1 MIFKPVLWLLWL
13 LFPILVFGQTTIL
26 SGKVVDEAGAPLA
39 YASVTIK
46 GSTYG
51 TQTNAQ
57 GKFKLT
63 VPAENDFFIIVKFI
77 GFQEQ
82 VIPVSKSYLA
92 KNEIKVILVPNSQ
105 SLSTVTISGK
115 NSNTNPIAASIMRLN
130 PRISKEIPS
139 VFNDFS
145 KVLATLP
152 GVVSNNELS
161 STYSV
166 RGGNYDEN
174 LVYVNGIEIYRPF
187 LVSNA
192 QQEGLS
198 FINPDLVQN
207 IQFSTGGWQPLY
219 GDKLS
224 SVLNIDYKK
233 PRKLAGSVTGGLMG
247 GALHLETA
255 SKDQRATYL
264 LGVRYKN
271 PQLVFNSLETNGN
284 YQPNFLDAQAYLT
297 YNLSKKLLPQ
307 NTRPKT
313 TLGLLASLARNK
325 YEVIP
330 SYRETSF
337 GTTDRVVRLGIQFYG
352 HEKMEYE
359 TYLGGFNLNHFFTN
373 QFSTEIIGS
382 ALLTRERELRDIA
395 ATYAFYD
402 VASKSNKIN
411 VKNDVV
417 RNVEAGTNF
426 EHTRNKLAAKI
437 FSLENRYQ
445 WQPHKRHNAQAG
457 FKISRE
463 LIQDGLKEYS
473 LTDSADFITLNRQVT
488 SQSDLHSFRYQG
500 FGQHTWQIDSL
511 RTFTYGVRANY
522 WSVNQDFLISPRVQY
537 LAALPNKP
545 DWTFKIAA
553 GYYYQPPF
561 YRELRNAA
569 GELNLDLKAQKSV
582 HLVMGADYNF
592 VKWSRP
598 FKWTSEIYF
607 KNLSNVV
614 PYEVD
619 NVRLRYFAQNN
630 AKAYAAGLDFRVNGE
645 FINGAESWFS
655 LGIMTTKENIS
666 GDSTIYDLNTFEKI
680 NKQSIG
686 YIRRP
691 TDQRVTFGFFFQD
704 HIPNNPSLR
713 LYLNGVVGTGL
724 PFSPPGDESIR
735 NQFNMP
741 FYRRV
746 DVGFSKLLTFRDN
759 ETDSGKSLESL
770 WLSVEVLNLIA
781 ANNVVSYSY
790 LKDIYNVTYAVPN
803 YLSSRLVNLRFIARF

>member
-1 MIFKPVLWLLWL
+1 MFPV
-13 LFPILVFGQTTIL
+13 LVFGQTTTL
-26 SGKVVDEAGAPLA
+26 TGLVVDEIGTPLQ
-39 YASVTIK
+39 YANVTIK
-46 GSTYG
+46 GNTRG

-57 GKFKLT
+57 GKFTLT
-63 VPAENDFFIIVKFI
+63 IPTGQEVFIQVKFI
-77 GFQEQ
+77 GFREQ
-82 VIPVSKSYLA
+82 VVQINKTILLA
-92 KNEIKVILVPNSQ
+92 KEIKVMLVSNSQ
-105 SLSTVTISGK
+105 NLSTITISGV
-115 NSNTNPIAASIMRLN
+115 NSYTGTSSNNTMRLN
-130 PRISKEIPS
+130 PRISKEMPS
-139 VFNDFS
+139 VFNDFN

-174 LVYVNGIEIYRPF
+174 LVYVNGMEIYRPF

-198 FINPDLVQN
+198 FVNPDLVQN

-224 SVLNIDYKK
+224 SVLSIEYKK
-233 PRKLAGSVTGGLMG
+233 PRKFAGSVTGGLMG
-247 GALHLETA
+247 GALHLETI
-255 SKDQRATYL
+255 SKNKRTTYL

-284 YQPNFLDAQAYLT
+284 YQPNFLDAQAYIT
-297 YNLSKKLLPQ
+297 HNLSKKLLPQ
-307 NTRPKT
+307 TNQPKT
-313 TLGLLASLARNK
+313 TIGILASVARNR

-337 GTTDRVVRLGIQFYG
+337 GTTDRIVRLGIQFNGY
-352 HEKMEYE
+352 ERMEYE
-359 TYLGGFNLNHFFTN
+359 TYQGGVHLKHFFKKSV
-373 QFSTEIIGS
+373 STEIIGS

-395 ATYAFYD
+395 ATYAFYE
-402 VASKSNKIN
+402 VAPLDNRVK

-426 EHTRNKLAAKI
+426 EHARNTLTAKI
-437 FSLENRYQ
+437 FTLENRYT
-445 WQPHKRHNAQAG
+445 WQPSNQSNLQAG
-457 FKISRE
+457 FKFSRE
-463 LIQDGLKEYS
+463 IVGDAVKEYS
-473 LTDSADFITLNRQVT
+473 LTDSADFITLNRHVA
-488 SQSDLHSFRYQG
+488 SQLNLHSFRYQA

-511 RTFTYGVRANY
+511 RSLTYGIRTNY
-522 WSVNQDFLISPRVQY
+522 WTVNQEWLISPRVQY
-537 LAALPNKP
+537 TAILPRKP
-545 DWTFKIAA
+545 DWIFKAAA

-569 GELNLDLKAQKSV
+569 AELNTNLKAQKSL
-582 HLVMGADYNF
+582 HLVLGADYHF
-592 VKWSRP
+592 IQWSRP
-598 FKWTSEIYF
+598 FKLSTEIYF

-630 AKAYAAGLDFRVNGE
+630 AKAYAAGLDLRVNGE

-655 LGIMTTKENIS
+655 IGIMSTKENIA
-666 GDSTIYDLNTFEKI
+666 GDSTIYDLETFKKI
-680 NKQSIG
+680 NKQPLG
-686 YIRRP
+686 YLRRP
-691 TDQRVTFGFFFQD
+691 TDQRVTFGFYFQD
-704 HIPNNPSLR
+704 HIPNNPSLK

-724 PFSPPGDESIR
+724 PFSPPGNESLR

-746 DVGFSKLLTFRDN
+746 DVGFSKLLTFRAS
-759 ETDSGKSLESL
+759 ESGSGKSLESL
-770 WLSVEVLNLIA
+770 WLSLEVLNLIA